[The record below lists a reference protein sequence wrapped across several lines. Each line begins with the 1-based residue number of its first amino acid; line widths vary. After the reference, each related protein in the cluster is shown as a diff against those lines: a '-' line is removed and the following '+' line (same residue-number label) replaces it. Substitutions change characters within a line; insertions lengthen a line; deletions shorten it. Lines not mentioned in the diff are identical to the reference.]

1 MGPGLTLTPVSGFY
15 LAAMSTHTLRS
26 GWLVCLALTA
36 FAVGTDDLVIAGLLP
51 VIAHDLDVSVAAAGQ
66 LVTVFSLT
74 YAVAAPPLAVATARM
89 PRRTLLLGGLALFAL
104 ANLVTALAPTYAVL
118 MAMRVVAAL
127 IAAALTPAAFSMAAR
142 LAPTERTGRAVGAVA
157 AGLTVALFLG
167 VPVGALLGSA
177 FGWRSAF
184 VAVAVLTCAVLA
196 ASALRLP
203 RLPGAPETGLREQL
217 RHLGRP
223 AILMCVTGTVAGATC
238 GFMTYTYIAPITRD
252 LTGTGG
258 AALAPL
264 IASVGIAGAVG
275 TLLCGRATDRW
286 GADRVLLATFAGMVG
301 TSLLLAALGY
311 SGGAAPVW
319 ALGCVL
325 ALWGFAAW
333 GFAAPMSARL
343 LRLAGDGGTEALAL
357 NTGGL
362 YVGTALAG
370 AVGGAVVA
378 GYGGAGVP
386 LAAAAVGLAALAFMA
401 LSVRWYP
408 ASVPAVEERR
418 AEAV

>member
-1 MGPGLTLTPVSGFY
+1 
-15 LAAMSTHTLRS
+15 MSTHTLRS
-26 GWLVCLALTA
+26 GWLACLALTA

-51 VIAHDLDVSVAAAGQ
+51 VIARDLDVGVAAAGQ
-66 LVTVFSLT
+66 LVTAFSLT
-74 YAVAAPPLAVATARM
+74 YAVAAPPLAVATARV
-89 PRRTLLLGGLALFAL
+89 PRRTLLLCGLALFAL
-104 ANLVTALAPTYAVL
+104 TNLLTALVPTYALL
-118 MAMRVVAAL
+118 MAMRVIAAL
-127 IAAALTPAAFSMAAR
+127 IAAALTPAAFSMAAG
-142 LAPTERTGRAVGAVA
+142 LAPPGRTGRAVGAVA

-167 VPVGALLGSA
+167 VPIGALLGSA

-184 VAVAVLTCAVLA
+184 VAVALLTCAVLA

-203 RLPGAPETGLREQL
+203 QLPGAPNTGVREQL

-223 AILMCVTGTVAGATC
+223 AVLMCVTGTVAGATC
-238 GFMTYTYIAPITRD
+238 GFLTYTYVAPITRD
-252 LTGTGG
+252 LTGAGG

-264 IASVGIAGAVG
+264 IAVVGVAGAVG

-286 GADRVLLATFAGMVG
+286 GADRVLIAAFAGMVG
-301 TSLLLAALGY
+301 TSLSLAVLGY
-311 SGGAAPVW
+311 LGGGTAPVW

-333 GFAAPMSARL
+333 GFAAPMNARIL
-343 LRLAGDGGTEALAL
+343 HLAGDGGTEALAL

-370 AVGGAVVA
+370 AAGGAVVA

-386 LAAAAVGLAALAFMA
+386 VAATAVGLAALVFMA
-401 LSVRWYP
+401 LSVRWFP
-408 ASVPAVEERR
+408 ASAPSARESR
-418 AEAV
+418 ADAT

>member
-1 MGPGLTLTPVSGFY
+1 MP
-15 LAAMSTHTLRS
+15 THTLRP
-26 GWLVCLALTA
+26 GWLVCLVLIA

-74 YAVAAPPLAVATARM
+74 YAMAAPPLAVATART

-104 ANLVTALAPTYAVL
+104 ANLVTALAPTYTVL

-127 IAAALTPAAFSMAAR
+127 IAAVLTPAAFATAAR
-142 LAPTERTGRAVGAVA
+142 LAPPDRTGRAVGAVA

-167 VPVGALLGSA
+167 VPIGALLGSA
-177 FGWRSAF
+177 LGWRSAF
-184 VAVAVLTCAVLA
+184 VAVALLTCAVLV

-203 RLPGAPETGLREQL
+203 QLPGAPEAGVRQQL
-217 RHLGRP
+217 RQLGRP
-223 AILMCVTGTVAGATC
+223 AVLICVTGTVAGATC
-238 GFMTYTYIAPITRD
+238 GFMTYTYIAPIAGD
-252 LTGTGG
+252 LTGAGVS
-258 AALAPL
+258 ALAPL
-264 IASVGIAGAVG
+264 IAVVGVAGAAG

-286 GADRVLLATFAGMVG
+286 GADRVLLATFAGMVA
-301 TSLLLAALGY
+301 TSLAMASLG
-311 SGGAAPVW
+311 SLGGAAPVW
-319 ALGCVL
+319 ALGGVL

-343 LRLAGDGGTEALAL
+343 LHLAGEAGTEALAL

-362 YVGTALAG
+362 YVGTAVAG
-370 AVGGAVVA
+370 AAGGAVVA

-386 LAAAAVGLAALAFMA
+386 VAATLVGLAALAFMA
-401 LSVRWYP
+401 LSVRLFP
-408 ASVPAVEERR
+408 APATETGRVQ
-418 AEAV
+418 AGAA

>member
-1 MGPGLTLTPVSGFY
+1 MP
-15 LAAMSTHTLRS
+15 THTPRS
-26 GWLVCLALTA
+26 GWLVCLVLIS

-66 LVTVFSLT
+66 LVTAFSLT

-104 ANLVTALAPTYAVL
+104 ANLVTALAPSYTVL

-127 IAAALTPAAFSMAAR
+127 IAAVLTPAAFAMAAR
-142 LAPTERTGRAVGAVA
+142 LAPPDRTGRAVGAVA

-167 VPVGALLGSA
+167 VPIGALLGSA

-184 VAVAVLTCAVLA
+184 AAVALLTCVVLV

-203 RLPGAPETGLREQL
+203 QLPGAPEAGVRQQL
-217 RHLGRP
+217 RQLGRP
-223 AILMCVTGTVAGATC
+223 AVLICVTGTVAGATC
-238 GFMTYTYIAPITRD
+238 GFMTYTYIAPVAED
-252 LTGTGG
+252 LTGASGT
-258 AALAPL
+258 ALAPL
-264 IASVGIAGAVG
+264 IAVVGVAGAVG

-286 GADRVLLATFAGMVG
+286 GADRVLIATFAGMVA
-301 TSLLLAALGY
+301 TSLALAAFGSL
-311 SGGAAPVW
+311 GGAVPVW
-319 ALGCVL
+319 ALGAVL

-333 GFAAPMSARL
+333 GFAAPMSTRL
-343 LRLAGDGGTEALAL
+343 LHLAGDAGTEALAL

-362 YVGTALAG
+362 YVGTAVAG

-386 LAAAAVGLAALAFMA
+386 VAAALIGLAALAFMA
-401 LSVRWYP
+401 LSVRWF
-408 ASVPAVEERR
+408 PAVAQETGRVQ
-418 AEAV
+418 AGAA

>member
-1 MGPGLTLTPVSGFY
+1 
-15 LAAMSTHTLRS
+15 MSTHTLRS

-74 YAVAAPPLAVATARM
+74 YAVASPPLAVATARM

-104 ANLVTALAPTYAVL
+104 ANLVTALAPTYAAL

-142 LAPTERTGRAVGAVA
+142 LAPPERTGRAVGAVA
-157 AGLTVALFLG
+157 TGLTLALFLG
-167 VPVGALLGSA
+167 VPIGALLGSA

-184 VAVAVLTCAVLA
+184 VAVALLTFAVLV

-203 RLPGAPETGLREQL
+203 QLPGAPETGVGEQL
-217 RHLGRP
+217 RQLGRP
-223 AILMCVTGTVAGATC
+223 AVLMCVTGTVAGASC
-238 GFMTYTYIAPITRD
+238 GFMTYTYVAPITRD
-252 LTGTGG
+252 LTGSGG
-258 AALAPL
+258 ASLAPL
-264 IASVGIAGAVG
+264 IAVVGLAGAVG

-286 GADRVLLATFAGMVG
+286 GADRVLLSTFGGMVA
-301 TSLLLAALGY
+301 TSLALAALGFLG
-311 SGGAAPVW
+311 GGAAPVW
-319 ALGCVL
+319 VLGCVL

-333 GFAAPMSARL
+333 GFAAPMSTRL
-343 LRLAGDGGTEALAL
+343 LHLAGDAGTEALAL

-362 YVGTALAG
+362 YVGTAVAG

-386 LAAAAVGLAALAFMA
+386 VAATVIGLAALAFMA
-401 LSVRWYP
+401 LSVRWFP
-408 ASVPAVEERR
+408 ASAPEVGAIQ
-418 AEAV
+418 ADAA